1 MKKIFLF
8 LILVL
13 LFSISACNSDSNTL
27 GNNDGETEEV
37 IGNEP
42 QRMKNDDIND
52 SISMVRFENDFKV
65 NYVSGTPNIYS
76 LIDNTIYFKRI
87 YADTIYSI
95 TGSFNGNIVIDV
107 GDNYKFEL
115 ELCGFSLSCDTENPV
130 TILTGS
136 EVQLSAKKQTKN
148 YIYDFRSN
156 TNLNSYSSA
165 IYSEVDLDIAGKG
178 KLEVYSEHHNG
189 IQSKDDLE
197 IKNLTLNVV
206 CMDNALKGNDSVN
219 IESGVIKLVAKA
231 GDGIKTNNSHI
242 NHKSNQKGTVTILD
256 ADVEIYAACDGIDSS
271 YNVEVVSDNANLKVY
286 TDKYSGYSK
295 YLTTIVEDSY
305 FITSMD
311 KNSKYSIKYINT
323 STSEV
328 LWEDAMELGLENGY
342 YTHIINKVSD
352 FDKFEL
358 YVYSSTQQQG
368 QDEKYSKMFE
378 LNINNF
384 FDTILIN
391 NTTCEWVGKQERN
404 SNGYSTKGIKADNK
418 VIISAGTV
426 KIYSYENCIHAN
438 NKMVLENGMTPLGD
452 VSVSGGKL
460 ELYSNLC
467 AIYADGV
474 KDISGGNIHIINSYE
489 NEE

>member
-13 LFSISACNSDSNTL
+13 LFSISACKSDSNTL

-136 EVQLSAKKQTKN
+136 EVQLKAKKQTKN
-148 YIYDFRSN
+148 YIYDFRSA

-231 GDGIKTNNSHI
+231 GDGIKTSNSHI
-242 NHKSNQKGTVTILD
+242 NRKSNQKGTVTILD

-271 YNVEVVSDNANLKVY
+271 YNVEVVGANANLKVY

-311 KNSKYSIKYINT
+311 KNSKYSI
-323 STSEV
+323 
-328 LWEDAMELGLENGY
+328 
-342 YTHIINKVSD
+342 
-352 FDKFEL
+352 
-358 YVYSSTQQQG
+358 
-368 QDEKYSKMFE
+368 
-378 LNINNF
+378 
-384 FDTILIN
+384 
-391 NTTCEWVGKQERN
+391 
-404 SNGYSTKGIKADNK
+404 
-418 VIISAGTV
+418 
-426 KIYSYENCIHAN
+426 
-438 NKMVLENGMTPLGD
+438 
-452 VSVSGGKL
+452 
-460 ELYSNLC
+460 
-467 AIYADGV
+467 
-474 KDISGGNIHIINSYE
+474 
-489 NEE
+489 